1 MKTIKILILVSAI
14 ILSGNLFAS
23 VSIKENWK
31 QHKKEN
37 AVSKSKKSLEN
48 ATSVFEDIMES
59 HENSIPESLLNE
71 TQGIIIVPNSVKV
84 AIGWGGKGGRGIALI
99 RKDDGTWSNPVYI
112 VLGEGSWGVQF
123 GAEKSD
129 IVLLF
134 KDSDQILKM
143 AKADVSLGADVEVVA
158 GPVNSNKSAMT
169 NIEFDAEIYSYAIN
183 KGLFAGVS
191 INGGV
196 LKSNNMFN
204 QGAYVNENISMN
216 EIFFEMETPANENI
230 NNLHSILSKY

>member
-1 MKTIKILILVSAI
+1 MKTVKILLVVSAI

-23 VSIKENWK
+23 VSIKENRTE
-31 QHKKEN
+31 HKKEKTII
-37 AVSKSKKSLEN
+37 KSNKSLVN
-48 ATSVFEDIMES
+48 ATSVFEEIMES

-71 TQGIIIVPNSVKV
+71 TQGIIIVPNSLKV

-112 VLGEGSWGVQF
+112 VLGEGSWGIQF

-134 KDSDQILKM
+134 KDSDQILKL
-143 AKADVSLGADVEVVA
+143 AKADVSLGADIEVVV
-158 GPVNSNKSAMT
+158 GPAHSNNSAKT
-169 NIEFDAEIYSYAIN
+169 NIKFDAEIYDYVIN

-204 QGAYVNENISMN
+204 QGAYANEDISMN

-230 NNLHSILSKY
+230 NNLHSVLGKY